1 MGLIDIDIIKRKR
14 GQSTD
19 AASGG
24 VSSGIST
31 EYAQESGHSATS
43 DRSDRSS
50 VADEATHAQSAKELD
65 SNSSVWSKLRSLF
78 LGLKD
83 KYLRK
88 DQDDATPY
96 KLSMGEAAVT
106 GKATMGSAEVAGSA
120 ALKDGVSIGPNGTYS
135 ITKEGIATL
144 AGAVA
149 DYLKSPE
156 FSQGTGVGFD
166 GTGYGITRDAA
177 GKYTLEIDNLVARMK
192 MIVANL
198 EVHEMSFIG
207 GTVVMSACGNR
218 VARVEAI
225 DGDGSCIAAAY
236 ETQPT
241 LVIPEG
247 KVADKFRCYFLATD
261 GSQSVKNEWAV
272 GQLARCK
279 TNNIAKPGDYTNYE
293 NREYWRLVVGV
304 SKAPVTVEGK
314 SYHYIELSNST
325 SKDIALTDA
334 AGTERHV
341 TLGGVCETMASL
353 PYAGDNI
360 VGMGHCWDT
369 AKQNVAILS
378 VASLGWSIYQGID
391 NYDLPEANIVNK
403 FGIDKSI
410 MATDRLILR
419 PYAAPKESQTV
430 AVVRGAY
437 SDDTYYGHNDM
448 TTLDGQLWIGAGIE
462 IGKTIKGE
470 KPSAT
475 SPYWS
480 LAAAKGIQGDK
491 GDGYSISFLLNN
503 VPVDVINF
511 DTVKGMEGSEVTLE
525 ADFYNNAASAN
536 VNKAVI
542 TCYDAD
548 GNVLGSPIEATN
560 AENIVV
566 DGGNLYLSKF
576 CAYITTIAYGA
587 DGKMLVSK
595 SIGVVRNGES
605 VGVQSVMYKVINN
618 VDAGAALN
626 WDSVTAQT
634 SYPTQKPDKGKYCYI
649 MTIVAYS
656 DGTTTN
662 TVSTSYTPKDGND
675 GTSVKVTSTTVEYAG
690 GDSGTT
696 PPTSG
701 WQTAVPQLAQGK
713 YLWTRTTVTYS
724 DNNSTTSYSVGRI
737 GIDGRTPIITIGTN
751 GNWLIDGNDSG
762 QKAQGNAGHT
772 PTVTIGADGYWYID
786 GVKTSQKA
794 QGEKGD
800 KGDSYSVV
808 FLLNG
813 ARVDVLNF
821 DDVRTLTEAT
831 FEADFYNQGTAVNIP
846 KATLTCYDKDG
857 NVLGSPIEIENANN
871 IVADGGNLYL
881 SKDCKTITAV
891 GKDGDNVLFSS
902 SVAVIRSTITYRLIP
917 MSDCSATIKALGTST
932 NATFSLSYNL
942 HYKAEK
948 RVGERSENA
957 TIATISATIEGTT
970 QTTPVNNTE
979 GNLWGT
985 GGKSYTSDN
994 RPADSIPVTVTLSDG
1009 TVLYDN
1015 VPVTMEA
1022 GVAIDINQNLG
1033 KFSLKVQ
1040 AMSSVLYAES
1050 HQYDDTADESYATF
1064 TPGGGSRVWL
1074 ATTNGRGTTWFLVR
1088 PDGTVYNNV
1097 HTYDTYGNAS
1107 LCDTMATDLYNTRNS
1122 SMILVVLSYGAT
1134 SMTQKLVD
1142 ELSWWGLDPTAVAP
1156 YSGQRNAF
1164 AFVGEANLGRGR
1176 GWWSLASGSGGKAV
1190 VNAMVSNGH
1199 VVAQYAGADA
1209 AQRRLLLATGID
1221 IEDKKITAT
1230 ADKFVVNNNSG
1241 ITTFYIDQD
1250 GNIVGKGNASFKGT
1264 ITGSAINGSIIQSS
1278 YGAYTTTIQGGRIET
1293 NNIVATGGSIGAWT
1307 IKDGGLTTVYGS
1319 KACIEMRDSKS
1330 SFRLDSDNTTN
1341 GGSLLD
1347 IYNSSGRVISI
1358 VSEDS
1363 DEAALYIRSN
1373 ASNRNLA
1380 ISTFGNNSFLARV
1393 GEATTI
1399 NRFAY
1404 ACVRTGDVNVDFDD
1418 LFVSKETSG
1427 NKFPGNMIV
1436 TTNET
1441 TDQTV
1446 KLPANPA
1453 LGVHLLVIQG
1463 TNRWVYFNGNGHEFK
1478 RGSDHSST
1486 ANSKTEGQWNYFIWD
1501 GSYWRCIFLNSGK
1514 MW

>member
-1 MGLIDIDIIKRKR
+1 MIGIDIIRKKRKTE
-14 GQSTD
+14 G
-19 AASGG
+19 SGNSSG
-24 VSSGIST
+24 NVTGNGISVSSGGDVQNAMHAD
-31 EYAQESGHSATS
+31 EADHAN
-43 DRSDRSS
+43 R
-50 VADEATHAQSAKELD
+50 ADEATHAASAKEID
-65 SNSSVWSKLRSLF
+65 GGSSVWNTIRTWINNATGTLTDIF
-78 LGLKD
+78 
-83 KYLRK
+83 LRK
-88 DQDDATPY
+88 DQDDSTEH
-96 KLSMGEAAVT
+96 KLTMGAAEVKGSSALDGGLTVGT
-106 GKATMGSAEVAGSA
+106 GKNLEGTAYGID
-120 ALKDGVSIGPNGTYS
+120 KDGV
-135 ITKEGIATL
+135 ATL
-144 AGAVA
+144 AKLVA
-149 DYLKSPE
+149 EYLQSPDYSK
-156 FSQGTGVGFD
+156 GTGQGFD
-166 GTGYGITRDAA
+166 GTGYGLTKDAK

-192 MIVANL
+192 MIVAEL

-261 GSQSVKNEWAV
+261 GSQSVKNEWTV
-272 GQLARCK
+272 GQLARYK

-334 AGTERHV
+334 AGTVRHV

-378 VASLGWSIYQGID
+378 VVSLGWSIYQGID

-419 PYAAPKESQTV
+419 PYAATKESQTV

-470 KPSAT
+470 RPSAS

-480 LAAAKGIQGDK
+480 LAAAKGIQGPK
-491 GDGYSISFLLNN
+491 GDGYSIAFLLNG

-525 ADFYNNAASAN
+525 ADFYNNAVSVN

-560 AENIVV
+560 TENIVV
-566 DGGNLYLSKF
+566 DGGNLYLSKL
-576 CAYITTIAYGA
+576 CAYITTIAYDA

-605 VGVQSVMYKVINN
+605 VDVQSVTYKVKNN
-618 VDAGAALN
+618 VDAGDAIN

-786 GVKTSQKA
+786 SVKTSQKA

-831 FEADFYNQGTAVNIP
+831 FEAGFYNQGTAVNIP

-917 MSDCSATIKALGTST
+917 MSDCSATVKASGTST
-932 NATFSLSYNL
+932 NAKFMLSYNL
-942 HYKAEK
+942 HYKVAKLVGDRAED
-948 RVGERSENA
+948 A
-957 TIATISATIEGTT
+957 TIATIAATIEGAT
-970 QTTPVNNTE
+970 QTTTVNNTVGTLS
-979 GNLWGT
+979 GNGAQ
-985 GGKSYTSDN
+985 SYTSTK
-994 RPADSIPVTVTLSDG
+994 RPADSIPVAVTLSDG

-1015 VPVTMEA
+1015 VKVTMEA
-1022 GVAIDINQNLG
+1022 GVAIDINNNIGQIQTT
-1033 KFSLKVQ
+1033 V
-1040 AMSSVLYAES
+1040 AEK
-1050 HQYDDTADESYATF
+1050 ADIS
-1064 TPGGGSRVWL
+1064 
-1074 ATTNGRGTTWFLVR
+1074 
-1088 PDGTVYNNV
+1088 TV
-1097 HTYDTYGNAS
+1097 
-1107 LCDTMATDLYNTRNS
+1107 
-1122 SMILVVLSYGAT
+1122 
-1134 SMTQKLVD
+1134 TQKAGEISAKV
-1142 ELSWWGLDPTAVAP
+1142 
-1156 YSGQRNAF
+1156 SGMND
-1164 AFVGEANLGRGR
+1164 
-1176 GWWSLASGSGGKAV
+1176 S
-1190 VNAMVSNGH
+1190 
-1199 VVAQYAGADA
+1199 
-1209 AQRRLLLATGID
+1209 LLATGID
-1221 IEDKKITAT
+1221 IDKKTVTMTGQKFLWQNKSGVKVAYMD
-1230 ADKFVVNNNSG
+1230 DKGSAVFSG
-1241 ITTFYIDQD
+1241 TVY
-1250 GNIVGKGNASFKGT
+1250 ASNGSFTGT
-1264 ITGSAINGSIIQSS
+1264 ITGSTIKGSTIKSEDGT
-1278 YGAYTTTIQGGRIET
+1278 YKTTIRGGSIET
-1293 NNIVATGGSIGAWT
+1293 NNIVASGGSIGAWT

-1358 VSEDS
+1358 VSEGS

-1463 TNRWVYFNGNGHEFK
+1463 TNRWVYFNGNGHEFI
-1478 RGSDHSST
+1478 RGREHSST
-1486 ANSKTEGQWNYFIWD
+1486 ANSKAEGQWNYFIWD